1 MQNPWW
7 LHLFQ
12 KPLFMH
18 KLIKPAIVVIIAT
31 GALAAVKFPQ
41 SKKDTTSPPQTA
53 SPQITGSPGN
63 GTGKASS
70 RKIQVAILL
79 DVSNSMDGLIAQA
92 KAQLWNMV
100 SVMGRAQCENA
111 TPQIEIALYEYGRPT
126 NPTREGY
133 VKQINSFTNDL
144 DQVSKNLFSLVT
156 NGGDEYCGHVMYSS
170 LNQLKWDSSANSYKV
185 IFIAG
190 NEDFYQGD
198 ISYTKACAEAK
209 EKGVIVNTIYCG
221 DRMQGIK
228 EHWNMGTE
236 CGNGSFTNINP
247 DAKLDDIAT
256 PYDSTLFRLNEQL
269 NGTYITYGSRG
280 MESYSKQ
287 KEVDKLNYS
296 MNKSVAAKRVAV
308 KGKKG
313 LYKNETWDLVDAD
326 ATDNTIVNK
335 IDLKTLPDTLQT
347 KSREELKQFITV
359 KSKERNAI
367 QQEIETVNV
376 KRETWMIAEKAKASS
391 ATVNTTLETEIEK
404 IIKAQA
410 KRFNMIIQ

>member
-1 MQNPWW
+1 VAAAS
-7 LHLFQ
+7 FQ

-31 GALAAVKFPQ
+31 GALAAVQFPQ
-41 SKKDTTSPPQTA
+41 SKKEKNPDPGVTASQAVA
-53 SPQITGSPGN
+53 SPQFAS
-63 GTGKASS
+63 GKISS

-79 DVSNSMDGLIAQA
+79 DVSNSMDGLIEQA

-100 SVMGRAQCENA
+100 SVMGKAQCDNA

-133 VKQINSFTNDL
+133 VKQINSFTSDL
-144 DQVSKNLFSLVT
+144 DQVSKNLFSLIT

-198 ISYTKACAEAK
+198 ISYTKACTEAK
-209 EKGVIVNTIYCG
+209 QKGVIVNTIYCG

-228 EHWNMGTE
+228 EHWNMGSE
-236 CGNGSFTNINP
+236 CGNGSFTNINQ
-247 DAKLDDIAT
+247 DARLEDFAT

-269 NGTYITYGSRG
+269 NNTYISYGSRG
-280 MESYSKQ
+280 TESYSKQ

-296 MNKSVAAKRVAV
+296 MNKSVAAKRISV
-308 KGKKG
+308 KGKKS
-313 LYKNETWDLVDAD
+313 LYKNEEWDLVDAD
-326 ATDNTIVNK
+326 ANDNTIVSK
-335 IDLKTLPDTLQT
+335 IDFKTLPDTLQT
-347 KSREELKQFITV
+347 KSREELKQLITV
-359 KSKERNAI
+359 KSKERNTI
-367 QQEIETVNV
+367 QQEIETING
-376 KRETWMIAEKAKASS
+376 KRETWIISEKAKASS
-391 ATVNTTLETEIEK
+391 ATANATLETEIEK
-404 IIKAQA
+404 VIKAQA
-410 KRFNMIIQ
+410 KRFNMVIQ